1 MQLSLHMGAAQVGL
15 GCFWLISHRFA
26 TSRKPAAADLW
37 QLGTCVFAIQSVHA
51 GHPLSRKTAAV
62 EHLFSRSA
70 WEKENLGWHHGDIER
85 SAQIHSLLDLH
96 ACCKRDAPRCMD
108 VCRCRQNKGGRENFC
123 KPLIR
128 SAQIWYHCNQISN
141 GAEYSISGFGQSSVT
156 FVAEKWH
163 AALVPNAVTQFASRD

>member
-1 MQLSLHMGAAQVGL
+1 MPYSLYTQVILCLERRLQSSTYLAEVPERKKILGGITAILHAARPSGKFL
-15 GCFWLISHRFA
+15 PTLLAH
-26 TSRKPAAADLW
+26 
-37 QLGTCVFAIQSVHA
+37 
-51 GHPLSRKTAAV
+51 
-62 EHLFSRSA
+62 EHLAGTSGCGCDKTRCMNVDLLTS
-70 WEKENLGWHHGDIER
+70 LPHQVD
-85 SAQIHSLLDLH
+85 HSLLDLH

-156 FVAEKWH
+156 FVAEK
-163 AALVPNAVTQFASRD
+163 